1 MEDFAVKL
9 PIFEG
14 PFDLLLFFIERDE
27 LDIHNIPIAQITQ
40 DFLDYLKQ
48 LETLNIEVAS
58 EFILV
63 ASTLMSIKA
72 KMLLPRPVID
82 ETGQEIDPRDD
93 LVKHLLEYKK
103 YKSVIGE
110 LQNLEQN
117 RLACW
122 ARGNLKTELN
132 YLHSLADSE
141 AEWENLD
148 LYKLLKVYLKVMQ
161 RFEYEQQ
168 KPVHTI
174 VQYPYTI
181 AEKREKIL
189 FRLEKQAKISFEAII
204 SEESNKIAVV
214 FSFLAILEIFQ
225 LGLAGLEMGEGYN
238 QFWLIALN

>member
-1 MEDFAVKL
+1 M
-9 PIFEG
+9 
-14 PFDLLLFFIERDE
+14 
-27 LDIHNIPIAQITQ
+27 
-40 DFLDYLKQ
+40 
-48 LETLNIEVAS
+48 EVAS

-72 KMLLPRPVID
+72 KMLLPRPVINELGE
-82 ETGQEIDPRDD
+82 ETDPRED

-103 YKSVIGE
+103 YKAVIGE
-110 LQNLEQN
+110 LQNLEQS

-122 ARGNLKTELN
+122 ERGNLKTELN
-132 YLHSLADSE
+132 YLHPLADAE

-181 AEKREKIL
+181 AEKRTQI
-189 FRLEKQAKISFEAII
+189 LEKLETQAKISFEALM
-204 SEESNKIAVV
+204 SEESSKIAVV

-238 QFWLIALN
+238 QFWLVALN